1 MLKGAISLDPDVT
14 RGRNGVRHHCA
25 LLHYEDIDGVW
36 HHCVIGDKLLFL
48 NCIFF
53 KNCCLSATFLL
64 SLHRE
69 ILKPLLMDALFRK
82 SDRLLANTRTEIIRD
97 KMGDIHWNA
106 RLISILGA
114 KGVGKS
120 TLLRQYLKQHFEL
133 GDHRALY
140 CSADT
145 VDFSMRTLV
154 GLAEEFVM
162 RGGEL
167 LVIDEIHKY
176 HSGTADW
183 SREIKE
189 IYELF
194 PNLKMIVSGSSLLQL
209 REGDADLSRRAI
221 KYTMPGLSFRE
232 ALRFYHGLSF
242 PRWSLDDILVHPYDL
257 WQTVTSK
264 CKPVALFKEYLEK
277 GYYPFLLEGEGEY
290 YTKIEQVVNY
300 IIETELPRICKV
312 DVANVRKLQALI
324 ALICSEVPFELNAN
338 KIAAALEIG
347 RDTVVEYLKYL
358 GDAKVLNLLYSDKK
372 KIGKLTKPDKVYLE
386 NPNILYALAPTK
398 VDIGTLRE
406 TFAIGCLSESYN
418 VEYGKAQGD
427 FKVDGK
433 YTFEIGGRSK
443 DFSQIAGVKDSY
455 IFADDWDMPDGAK
468 LPLWM
473 LGFLY

>member
-1 MLKGAISLDPDVT
+1 
-14 RGRNGVRHHCA
+14 
-25 LLHYEDIDGVW
+25 
-36 HHCVIGDKLLFL
+36 
-48 NCIFF
+48 
-53 KNCCLSATFLL
+53 
-64 SLHRE
+64 
-69 ILKPLLMDALFRK
+69 MDSLFRK
-82 SDRLLANTRTEIIRD
+82 SDRLLANTQTEIIRD
-97 KMGDIHWNA
+97 KMNEIHWNA
-106 RLISILGA
+106 QLVTIMGA

-120 TLLRQYLKQHFEL
+120 TLIKQYLKKNFRL
-133 GDHRALY
+133 GDRRILY

-154 GLAEEFVM
+154 GLAEEFSI

-167 LVIDEIHKY
+167 LAIDEIHKY
-176 HSGTADW
+176 KSGTTDW

-189 IYELF
+189 IHELY
-194 PNLKMIVSGSSLLQL
+194 PDLKLIVSGSSLLRL
-209 REGDADLSRRAI
+209 REGDADLSRRAV

-232 ALRFYHGLSF
+232 SLRFYHGLEF
-242 PRWSLDDILVHPYDL
+242 KRWALDDILAHPYDL
-257 WQTVTSK
+257 WQEVSSK
-264 CKPVALFKEYLEK
+264 CKPVVLFKEYLEK

-300 IIETELPRICKV
+300 IIETELPQICKV

-338 KIAAALEIG
+338 KIAAAIEIG

-372 KIGKLTKPDKVYLE
+372 KIGKLSKPDKVYLE
-386 NPNILYALAPTK
+386 NPNILYALTPTK
-398 VDIGTLRE
+398 AEIGTLRE
-406 TFAIGCLSESYN
+406 TFAICSLSESHS

-443 DFSQIAGVKDSY
+443 GFSQIAGVENSY

>member
-1 MLKGAISLDPDVT
+1 
-14 RGRNGVRHHCA
+14 
-25 LLHYEDIDGVW
+25 
-36 HHCVIGDKLLFL
+36 
-48 NCIFF
+48 
-53 KNCCLSATFLL
+53 
-64 SLHRE
+64 
-69 ILKPLLMDALFRK
+69 MDSLFRK

-97 KMGDIHWNA
+97 KMDEIHWNTQ
-106 RLISILGA
+106 LVTIMGA

-120 TLLRQYLKQHFEL
+120 TLIKQYLKLNYGL
-133 GDHRALY
+133 GDRRILY

-154 GLAEEFVM
+154 GLAEEFAI
-162 RGGEL
+162 RGGEVL
-167 LVIDEIHKY
+167 AIDEIHKY
-176 HSGTADW
+176 KSGTTDW

-189 IYELF
+189 IHELY
-194 PNLKMIVSGSSLLQL
+194 PELKMIVSGSSLLRL

-221 KYTMPGLSFRE
+221 KYMMPGLSFRE
-232 ALRFYHGLSF
+232 SLRFYHGLNF
-242 PRWSLDDILVHPYDL
+242 NRWTLEDILAHPYDL
-257 WQTVTSK
+257 WQVVSSK

-300 IIETELPRICKV
+300 IIETELPQICKV

-372 KIGKLTKPDKVYLE
+372 KIGKLSKPDKVYLE
-386 NPNILYALAPTK
+386 NPNLLYALAPTK
-398 VDIGTLRE
+398 TEIGTLRE
-406 TFAIGCLSESYN
+406 TFAICSLSEGHI
-418 VEYGKAQGD
+418 VEYGKEQGD
-427 FKVDGK
+427 FKVDAK

-443 DFSQIAGVKDSY
+443 GFSQIARVEDSY
-455 IFADDWDMPDGAK
+455 VFADDWDIPDGSK

>member
-1 MLKGAISLDPDVT
+1 
-14 RGRNGVRHHCA
+14 
-25 LLHYEDIDGVW
+25 
-36 HHCVIGDKLLFL
+36 
-48 NCIFF
+48 
-53 KNCCLSATFLL
+53 
-64 SLHRE
+64 
-69 ILKPLLMDALFRK
+69 MDTLFRK
-82 SDRLLANTRTEIIRD
+82 SDRLLANISTDIIRE
-97 KMGDIHWNA
+97 KMDEIHWNTQ
-106 RLISILGA
+106 LVSIMGA

-120 TLLRQYLKQHFEL
+120 TLIKQYLKQNYQI
-133 GDHRALY
+133 GDRRVLY

-154 GLAEEFVM
+154 SLAEEFVV

-176 HSGTADW
+176 HPGTTDW

-194 PNLKMIVSGSSLLQL
+194 PELKLIVSGSSLLRL
-209 REGDADLSRRAI
+209 KEGDADLSRRAV

-232 ALRFYHGLSF
+232 ALRFYHGLEF
-242 PRWSLDDILVHPYDL
+242 PIWSLEDILAHPYDL
-257 WQTVTSK
+257 WQMVSSK
-264 CKPVALFKEYLEK
+264 CKPVVLFKEYLEK

-300 IIETELPRICKV
+300 IIETELPQICKV
-312 DVANVRKLQALI
+312 DVANVRKIQALV
-324 ALICSEVPFELNAN
+324 ALICGEVPFELNAN
-338 KIAAALEIG
+338 RIAAALEIG

-358 GDAKVLNLLYSDKK
+358 GDAKALNLLYSDKK
-372 KIGKLTKPDKVYLE
+372 KIGKLTKPDKIYLE
-386 NPNILYALAPTK
+386 NTNLLYALAPAK
-398 VDIGTLRE
+398 VEIGTLRE
-406 TFAIGCLSESYN
+406 TFAVSSLSVGHD

-427 FKVDGK
+427 FKVDYK

-443 DFSQIAGVKDSY
+443 DFSQIAGVENSF

>member
-1 MLKGAISLDPDVT
+1 
-14 RGRNGVRHHCA
+14 
-25 LLHYEDIDGVW
+25 
-36 HHCVIGDKLLFL
+36 
-48 NCIFF
+48 
-53 KNCCLSATFLL
+53 
-64 SLHRE
+64 
-69 ILKPLLMDALFRK
+69 MDSLFRK
-82 SDRLLANTRTEIIRD
+82 SDRLLANTQTEIIRD
-97 KMGDIHWNA
+97 KMNEIHWNA
-106 RLISILGA
+106 QLVTIMGA

-120 TLLRQYLKQHFEL
+120 TLIKQYLKQNYRL
-133 GDHRALY
+133 GDRRILY

-154 GLAEEFVM
+154 GLAEEFSIH
-162 RGGEL
+162 GGEL
-167 LVIDEIHKY
+167 LAIDEIHKY
-176 HSGTADW
+176 KSGTTDW

-189 IYELF
+189 IHELY
-194 PNLKMIVSGSSLLQL
+194 PDLKLIVSGSSLLRL
-209 REGDADLSRRAI
+209 REGDADLSRRAV

-232 ALRFYHGLSF
+232 SLRFYHGLEF
-242 PRWSLDDILVHPYDL
+242 KRWALEDILAHPYDL
-257 WQTVTSK
+257 WQEVSSK
-264 CKPVALFKEYLEK
+264 CKPVVLFKEYLEK

-300 IIETELPRICKV
+300 IIEAELPQICKV

-338 KIAAALEIG
+338 KIAAAIEIG
-347 RDTVVEYLKYL
+347 RDTLVEYLKYL

-372 KIGKLTKPDKVYLE
+372 KIGKLSKPDKVYLE
-386 NPNILYALAPTK
+386 NPNILYALTPTTAE
-398 VDIGTLRE
+398 IGTLRE
-406 TFAIGCLSESYN
+406 TFAICSLSESHT

-443 DFSQIAGVKDSY
+443 GFSQIAGVENSY

>member
-1 MLKGAISLDPDVT
+1 
-14 RGRNGVRHHCA
+14 
-25 LLHYEDIDGVW
+25 
-36 HHCVIGDKLLFL
+36 
-48 NCIFF
+48 
-53 KNCCLSATFLL
+53 
-64 SLHRE
+64 
-69 ILKPLLMDALFRK
+69 MDALFRK
-82 SDRLLANTRTEIIRD
+82 SDRLLANTPTDIIRD

-106 RLISILGA
+106 QLISILGA

-120 TLLRQYLKQHFEL
+120 TLLRQYLKQHFDL

-154 GLAEEFVM
+154 SLAEEFVM

-189 IYELF
+189 IYDLF

-242 PRWSLDDILVHPYDL
+242 PRCSLDDILAHPYDL
-257 WQTVTSK
+257 WQSVTSK

-290 YTKIEQVVNY
+290 FTKIEQVVNY

-418 VEYGKAQGD
+418 VEYGKVQGD

-443 DFSQIAGVKDSY
+443 DFSQIAGVNDSY

>member
-1 MLKGAISLDPDVT
+1 
-14 RGRNGVRHHCA
+14 
-25 LLHYEDIDGVW
+25 
-36 HHCVIGDKLLFL
+36 
-48 NCIFF
+48 
-53 KNCCLSATFLL
+53 
-64 SLHRE
+64 
-69 ILKPLLMDALFRK
+69 MDALFRK
-82 SDRLLANTRTEIIRD
+82 HERLLATTSTEIIRE
-97 KMGDIHWNA
+97 KMDEIHWNA
-106 RLISILGA
+106 RLVSIMGP

-120 TLLRQYLKQHFEL
+120 TLIKQYLKQHFQP
-133 GDHRALY
+133 GDRSALY

-145 VDFSMRTLV
+145 VDFSTRTLV
-154 GLAEEFVM
+154 ALAEEFVM
-162 RGGEL
+162 HGGEL

-176 HSGTADW
+176 KPGKPDW

-194 PNLKMIVSGSSLLQL
+194 PTLKMIVSGSSLLRL

-232 ALRFYHGLSF
+232 ALRFYHGLEF
-242 PRWSLDDILVHPYDL
+242 PRWTLEDILAHPYDL

-264 CKPVALFKEYLEK
+264 CKPVALFKEYMEK

-290 YTKIEQVVNY
+290 YTKIEQIINY
-300 IIETELPRICKV
+300 IIETELPQICKV

-372 KIGKLTKPDKVYLE
+372 KVGKLSKPDKIYLE

-398 VDIGTLRE
+398 VEIGTLRE
-406 TFAIGCLSESYN
+406 TFAITSLSESHS

-427 FKVDGK
+427 FRVDGK
-433 YTFEIGGRSK
+433 YTIEIGGPGK
-443 DFSQIAGVKDSY
+443 DFSQIAGIPDSY
-455 IFADDWDMPDGAK
+455 VFADDWDLPDGAK

>member
-1 MLKGAISLDPDVT
+1 MDT
-14 RGRNGVRHHCA
+14 
-25 LLHYEDIDGVW
+25 
-36 HHCVIGDKLLFL
+36 LF
-48 NCIFF
+48 
-53 KNCCLSATFLL
+53 K
-64 SLHRE
+64 
-69 ILKPLLMDALFRK
+69 K
-82 SDRLLANTRTEIIRD
+82 SDRLLANTGMEIVRE
-97 KMGDIHWNA
+97 KMNEIHWNA

-120 TLLRQYLKQHFEL
+120 TLIKQYLKQNYQPL
-133 GDHRALY
+133 DRRILY

-145 VDFSMRTLV
+145 VDFSTRTLV
-154 GLAEEFVM
+154 ELADEFTI

-176 HSGTADW
+176 KPGTSDW
-183 SREIKE
+183 SREVKE
-189 IYELF
+189 IYDLF
-194 PNLKMIVSGSSLLQL
+194 PDLRLIVSGSSLLQL
-209 REGDADLSRRAI
+209 REGDADLSRRAV
-221 KYTMPGLSFRE
+221 KYTMSGLSFRE
-232 ALRFYHGLSF
+232 ALRFYHGLEF
-242 PRWSLDDILVHPYDL
+242 EKWALEDILVHPYDL

-312 DVANVRKLQALI
+312 DVANVRKMQALI

-372 KIGKLTKPDKVYLE
+372 KIGKLSKPDKVYLE

-398 VDIGTLRE
+398 TDIGTLRE
-406 TFAIGCLSESYN
+406 TFAISSLSESHS

-427 FKVDGK
+427 FRVDGK

-443 DFSQIAGVKDSY
+443 DFSQIAGLKDSY
-455 IFADDWDMPDGAK
+455 VFADDWDMPDGAK

>member
-1 MLKGAISLDPDVT
+1 
-14 RGRNGVRHHCA
+14 
-25 LLHYEDIDGVW
+25 
-36 HHCVIGDKLLFL
+36 
-48 NCIFF
+48 
-53 KNCCLSATFLL
+53 
-64 SLHRE
+64 
-69 ILKPLLMDALFRK
+69 MDTLFRK
-82 SDRLLANTRTEIIRD
+82 SDRLLANTSTGIVRE
-97 KMGDIHWNA
+97 KMGEIHWNSQ
-106 RLISILGA
+106 LVTIIGA

-120 TLLRQYLKQHFEL
+120 TLIKQYLKLNYQP
-133 GDHRALY
+133 GDRRVLY

-145 VDFSMRTLV
+145 VDFSTRTLV
-154 GLAEEFVM
+154 ELAEEFVIQ
-162 RGGEL
+162 GGEL
-167 LVIDEIHKY
+167 LAIDEIHKY
-176 HSGTADW
+176 KPGTTDW

-194 PNLKMIVSGSSLLQL
+194 PDLKMIVSGSSLLRL
-209 REGDADLSRRAI
+209 KEGDADLSRRAV

-232 ALRFYHGLSF
+232 ALRFYHEWSF
-242 PRWSLDDILVHPYDL
+242 PVWTLEDILAHPYDL
-257 WQTVTSK
+257 WQMVSSK

-300 IIETELPRICKV
+300 IIETELPQICKV

-324 ALICSEVPFELNAN
+324 AMICSETPFELNAN

-372 KIGKLTKPDKVYLE
+372 RIGKLSKPDKVYLE
-386 NPNILYALAPTK
+386 NPNILYALAPAK
-398 VDIGTLRE
+398 VEIGTLRE
-406 TFAIGCLSESYN
+406 TFAVDCLSESHV
-418 VEYGKAQGD
+418 VEYGKTQGD
-427 FKVDGK
+427 FKVDSK

-443 DFSQIAGVKDSY
+443 DFSQIAGMKDSY

>member
-1 MLKGAISLDPDVT
+1 M
-14 RGRNGVRHHCA
+14 
-25 LLHYEDIDGVW
+25 
-36 HHCVIGDKLLFL
+36 
-48 NCIFF
+48 
-53 KNCCLSATFLL
+53 
-64 SLHRE
+64 
-69 ILKPLLMDALFRK
+69 
-82 SDRLLANTRTEIIRD
+82 ANTRTDIIRD

-106 RLISILGA
+106 QLISILGA

-120 TLLRQYLKQHFEL
+120 TLLRQYLKQHFDL

-189 IYELF
+189 IYDLF

-242 PRWSLDDILVHPYDL
+242 PRWSLDDILAHPYDL

-290 YTKIEQVVNY
+290 FTKIEQVVNY

-358 GDAKVLNLLYSDKK
+358 GDAKVLSLLYSDKK

-418 VEYGKAQGD
+418 VEYGKVQGD

>member
-1 MLKGAISLDPDVT
+1 
-14 RGRNGVRHHCA
+14 
-25 LLHYEDIDGVW
+25 
-36 HHCVIGDKLLFL
+36 
-48 NCIFF
+48 
-53 KNCCLSATFLL
+53 
-64 SLHRE
+64 
-69 ILKPLLMDALFRK
+69 MDSLFRK
-82 SDRLLANTRTEIIRD
+82 SDRLLANTSMEIVRD
-97 KMGDIHWNA
+97 KMDEIQWNA
-106 RLISILGA
+106 QLVSIMGA

-120 TLLRQYLKQHFEL
+120 TLIKQFLKRNYKL
-133 GDHRALY
+133 GDRRVLY

-145 VDFSMRTLV
+145 VDFSTRTVV
-154 GLAEEFVM
+154 GLAEEFVV

-176 HSGTADW
+176 KPGEGDW
-183 SREIKE
+183 SREVKE
-189 IYELF
+189 IYELY
-194 PNLKMIVSGSSLLQL
+194 PELKMIVSGSSLLRL
-209 REGDADLSRRAI
+209 KEGDADLSRRAV

-232 ALRFYHGLSF
+232 ALRFYNGLSF
-242 PRWSLDDILVHPYDL
+242 PKWSLEDILAHPYDL
-257 WQTVTSK
+257 WQMVSSK
-264 CKPVALFKEYLEK
+264 CKPVVLFKEYLEK
-277 GYYPFLLEGEGEY
+277 GYYPFLMEGEGEY
-290 YTKIEQVVNY
+290 YTKIEQIVNY

-312 DVANVRKLQALI
+312 DVANVRKLQGLV

-386 NPNILYALAPTK
+386 NPNIIYALAPTK
-398 VDIGTLRE
+398 TDIGTIRE
-406 TFAIGCLSESYN
+406 TFAINSLSESHT

-427 FKVDGK
+427 FKVDSK

-443 DFSQIAGVKDSY
+443 NFSRIAGIEDSY
-455 IFADDWDMPDGAK
+455 VFADDWDMPDGAK

>member
-1 MLKGAISLDPDVT
+1 
-14 RGRNGVRHHCA
+14 
-25 LLHYEDIDGVW
+25 
-36 HHCVIGDKLLFL
+36 
-48 NCIFF
+48 
-53 KNCCLSATFLL
+53 
-64 SLHRE
+64 
-69 ILKPLLMDALFRK
+69 MDALFRK
-82 SDRLLANTRTEIIRD
+82 SDRLLANTSMEIVRE
-97 KMGDIHWNA
+97 KMNEIHWNA
-106 RLISILGA
+106 QLISIMGA

-120 TLLRQYLKQHFEL
+120 TLIRQYLKQNYQPL
-133 GDHRALY
+133 DRRMLY

-145 VDFSMRTLV
+145 VDFSTRTLV
-154 GLAEEFVM
+154 ELAEEFSI

-176 HSGTADW
+176 KSGTSDW
-183 SREIKE
+183 SREVKE

-194 PNLKMIVSGSSLLQL
+194 PDLKLIVSGSSLLQL
-209 REGDADLSRRAI
+209 REGDADLSRRAV
-221 KYTMPGLSFRE
+221 KYTMSGLSFRE
-232 ALRFYHGLSF
+232 ALRFYHGLEF
-242 PRWSLDDILVHPYDL
+242 EKWSLEDILAHPYDL

-264 CKPVALFKEYLEK
+264 CKPVVLFKEYLEK

-290 YTKIEQVVNY
+290 YTRIEQVVNY

-372 KIGKLTKPDKVYLE
+372 KIGKLSKPDKVYLE

-398 VDIGTLRE
+398 TDIGTLRE
-406 TFAIGCLSESYN
+406 TFAIGSLSESHN

-427 FKVDGK
+427 FKVDSK

-443 DFSQIAGVKDSY
+443 DFSQIAGMKDSY
-455 IFADDWDMPDGAK
+455 VFADDRDMPDGAK

>member
-1 MLKGAISLDPDVT
+1 
-14 RGRNGVRHHCA
+14 
-25 LLHYEDIDGVW
+25 
-36 HHCVIGDKLLFL
+36 
-48 NCIFF
+48 
-53 KNCCLSATFLL
+53 
-64 SLHRE
+64 
-69 ILKPLLMDALFRK
+69 MDTLYRK
-82 SDRLLANTRTEIIRD
+82 SDRLLANTSTEIIRE
-97 KMGDIHWNA
+97 KMDEIHWNTQ
-106 RLISILGA
+106 LVSIVGA

-120 TLLRQYLKQHFEL
+120 TLIKQYLKQHYEL
-133 GDHRALY
+133 GDRTVLY

-176 HSGTADW
+176 HSGTTDW

-194 PNLKMIVSGSSLLQL
+194 PELKMIVSGSSLLSL
-209 REGDADLSRRAI
+209 KEGDADLSRRAV

-232 ALRFYHGLSF
+232 ALRFYHGLTF
-242 PRWSLDDILVHPYDL
+242 PQWSLEDILAHPYDL
-257 WQTVTSK
+257 WQTVTAK
-264 CKPVALFKEYLEK
+264 CKPVALFKEYLDK

-300 IIETELPRICKV
+300 IVETELPQICKV
-312 DVANVRKLQALI
+312 DVANIRKLQALI
-324 ALICSEVPFELNAN
+324 AMICSEVPFELNAN
-338 KIAAALEIG
+338 KIAGALEIG

-372 KIGKLTKPDKVYLE
+372 KIGKLTKPDKIYMGNTNLM
-386 NPNILYALAPTK
+386 YALAPTK
-398 VDIGTLRE
+398 VEVGTLRE
-406 TFAIGCLSESYN
+406 TFAICALSDSHS
-418 VEYGKAQGD
+418 VEYGKTQGD
-427 FKVDGK
+427 FKVDAK
-433 YTFEIGGRSK
+433 YTFEIGGRNK
-443 DFSQIAGVKDSY
+443 TFSQIAGVKDSY

>member
-1 MLKGAISLDPDVT
+1 
-14 RGRNGVRHHCA
+14 
-25 LLHYEDIDGVW
+25 
-36 HHCVIGDKLLFL
+36 
-48 NCIFF
+48 
-53 KNCCLSATFLL
+53 
-64 SLHRE
+64 
-69 ILKPLLMDALFRK
+69 MDTLFRK
-82 SDRLLANTRTEIIRD
+82 SDRLLANTSTGIVRE
-97 KMGDIHWNA
+97 KMGEIHWNS
-106 RLISILGA
+106 RLVTIIGA

-120 TLLRQYLKQHFEL
+120 TLIKQYLKL
-133 GDHRALY
+133 NYPPGDRRVLY

-145 VDFSMRTLV
+145 VDFSTRTLV
-154 GLAEEFVM
+154 ELAEEFVIQ
-162 RGGEL
+162 GGEL
-167 LVIDEIHKY
+167 LAIDEIHKY
-176 HSGTADW
+176 KPGTTDW

-194 PNLKMIVSGSSLLQL
+194 PDLKMIVSGSSLLRL
-209 REGDADLSRRAI
+209 KEGDADLSRRAV

-232 ALRFYHGLSF
+232 ALRFYHDLSF
-242 PRWSLDDILVHPYDL
+242 PVWTLEDILAHPYDL
-257 WQTVTSK
+257 WQMVSSK

-277 GYYPFLLEGEGEY
+277 GYYPFLLEGTGEY

-300 IIETELPRICKV
+300 IIETELPQICKV

-324 ALICSEVPFELNAN
+324 AMICSETPFELNAN

-372 KIGKLTKPDKVYLE
+372 RIGKLSKPDKVYLE
-386 NPNILYALAPTK
+386 NPNILYALAPAK
-398 VDIGTLRE
+398 VEIGTLRE
-406 TFAIGCLSESYN
+406 TFAVDCLSESHV
-418 VEYGKAQGD
+418 VEYGKTQGD
-427 FKVDGK
+427 FKVDSK

-443 DFSQIAGVKDSY
+443 DFSQIAGMKDSY

>member
-1 MLKGAISLDPDVT
+1 
-14 RGRNGVRHHCA
+14 
-25 LLHYEDIDGVW
+25 
-36 HHCVIGDKLLFL
+36 
-48 NCIFF
+48 
-53 KNCCLSATFLL
+53 
-64 SLHRE
+64 
-69 ILKPLLMDALFRK
+69 MDSLFRK
-82 SDRLLANTRTEIIRD
+82 SDRLLANTQTEIIRD
-97 KMGDIHWNA
+97 KMNEIHWNA
-106 RLISILGA
+106 QLVTIMGA

-120 TLLRQYLKQHFEL
+120 TLIKQYLKENYRL
-133 GDHRALY
+133 GDRRILY

-154 GLAEEFVM
+154 GLAEDFSIH
-162 RGGEL
+162 GGEL
-167 LVIDEIHKY
+167 LAIDVIHKY
-176 HSGTADW
+176 KSGTTDW

-189 IYELF
+189 IHELY
-194 PNLKMIVSGSSLLQL
+194 PDLKLIVSGSSLLRL
-209 REGDADLSRRAI
+209 REGDADLSRRAV

-232 ALRFYHGLSF
+232 SLRFYHGLEF
-242 PRWSLDDILVHPYDL
+242 KRWALDDILAHPYDL
-257 WQTVTSK
+257 WQEVSSK
-264 CKPVALFKEYLEK
+264 CKPVVLFKEYLEK

-300 IIETELPRICKV
+300 IIETELPQICKV

-338 KIAAALEIG
+338 KIAAAIEIG

-372 KIGKLTKPDKVYLE
+372 KIGKLSKPDKVYLE
-386 NPNILYALAPTK
+386 NPNILYALTPTK
-398 VDIGTLRE
+398 AEIGTLRE
-406 TFAIGCLSESYN
+406 TFAICSLSESHT

-443 DFSQIAGVKDSY
+443 GFSQIAGVENSY
-455 IFADDWDMPDGAK
+455 IFADDWAMPDGAK

>member
-1 MLKGAISLDPDVT
+1 
-14 RGRNGVRHHCA
+14 
-25 LLHYEDIDGVW
+25 
-36 HHCVIGDKLLFL
+36 
-48 NCIFF
+48 
-53 KNCCLSATFLL
+53 
-64 SLHRE
+64 
-69 ILKPLLMDALFRK
+69 MDTLYRK
-82 SDRLLANTRTEIIRD
+82 SDRLLANTSTEIIRE
-97 KMGDIHWNA
+97 KMDEIHWNTQ
-106 RLISILGA
+106 LVSIVGA

-120 TLLRQYLKQHFEL
+120 TLIKQYLKQHYEL
-133 GDHRALY
+133 GDRTVLY

-176 HSGTADW
+176 HSGTTDW

-194 PNLKMIVSGSSLLQL
+194 PELRMIVSGSSLLSL
-209 REGDADLSRRAI
+209 KEGDADLSRRAV

-232 ALRFYHGLSF
+232 ALRFYHGLTF
-242 PRWSLDDILVHPYDL
+242 PRWSLEDILAHPYDL
-257 WQTVTSK
+257 WQTVTAK

-300 IIETELPRICKV
+300 IVETELPQICKV

-324 ALICSEVPFELNAN
+324 AMICSEVPFELNAN
-338 KIAAALEIG
+338 RIAGALEIG

-372 KIGKLTKPDKVYLE
+372 KIGKLTKPDKIYME
-386 NPNILYALAPTK
+386 NTNLMYALAPTK
-398 VDIGTLRE
+398 VEVGTLRE
-406 TFAIGCLSESYN
+406 TFAICAFSESHS
-418 VEYGKAQGD
+418 VEYGKTQGD
-427 FKVDGK
+427 FKVDAK
-433 YTFEIGGRSK
+433 YTFEIGGRNK
-443 DFSQIAGVKDSY
+443 TFSQIAGVKDSY

>member
-1 MLKGAISLDPDVT
+1 
-14 RGRNGVRHHCA
+14 
-25 LLHYEDIDGVW
+25 
-36 HHCVIGDKLLFL
+36 
-48 NCIFF
+48 
-53 KNCCLSATFLL
+53 
-64 SLHRE
+64 
-69 ILKPLLMDALFRK
+69 MDALFRK
-82 SDRLLANTRTEIIRD
+82 SDRLLANTRTDIIRD

-106 RLISILGA
+106 QLISILGA

-120 TLLRQYLKQHFEL
+120 TLLRQYLKQHFDL

-189 IYELF
+189 IYDLF

-242 PRWSLDDILVHPYDL
+242 PRWSLDDILAHPYDL

-290 YTKIEQVVNY
+290 FTKIEQVVNY

-358 GDAKVLNLLYSDKK
+358 GDAKVLSLLYSDKK

-418 VEYGKAQGD
+418 VEYGKVQGD

-455 IFADDWDMPDGAK
+455 ILADDWDMPDGAK

>member
-1 MLKGAISLDPDVT
+1 M
-14 RGRNGVRHHCA
+14 
-25 LLHYEDIDGVW
+25 
-36 HHCVIGDKLLFL
+36 
-48 NCIFF
+48 
-53 KNCCLSATFLL
+53 
-64 SLHRE
+64 
-69 ILKPLLMDALFRK
+69 
-82 SDRLLANTRTEIIRD
+82 ANTGMEIVRE
-97 KMGDIHWNA
+97 KMNEIHWNA

-120 TLLRQYLKQHFEL
+120 TLIKQYLKQNYQPL
-133 GDHRALY
+133 DRRILY

-145 VDFSMRTLV
+145 VDFSTRTLV
-154 GLAEEFVM
+154 ELADEFTI

-176 HSGTADW
+176 KPGTSDW
-183 SREIKE
+183 SREVKE
-189 IYELF
+189 IYDLF
-194 PNLKMIVSGSSLLQL
+194 PDLRLIVSGSSLLQL
-209 REGDADLSRRAI
+209 REGDADLSRRAV
-221 KYTMPGLSFRE
+221 KYTMSGLSFRE
-232 ALRFYHGLSF
+232 ALRFYHGLEF
-242 PRWSLDDILVHPYDL
+242 EKWALEDILVHPYDL

-312 DVANVRKLQALI
+312 DVANVRKMQALI

-372 KIGKLTKPDKVYLE
+372 KIGKLSKPDKVYLE

-398 VDIGTLRE
+398 TDIGTLRE
-406 TFAIGCLSESYN
+406 TFAISSLSESHS

-427 FKVDGK
+427 FRVDGK

>member
-1 MLKGAISLDPDVT
+1 M
-14 RGRNGVRHHCA
+14 
-25 LLHYEDIDGVW
+25 
-36 HHCVIGDKLLFL
+36 
-48 NCIFF
+48 
-53 KNCCLSATFLL
+53 
-64 SLHRE
+64 
-69 ILKPLLMDALFRK
+69 
-82 SDRLLANTRTEIIRD
+82 EIIRD
-97 KMGDIHWNA
+97 KMDEIHWNTQ
-106 RLISILGA
+106 LVSIMGA

-120 TLLRQYLKQHFEL
+120 TLIKQHLKQNFKP
-133 GDHRALY
+133 GDRRALY

-145 VDFSMRTLV
+145 VDFSTRTLV
-154 GLAEEFVM
+154 GLAEEFVV
-162 RGGEL
+162 RGGEV

-176 HSGTADW
+176 KSGTTDW

-189 IYELF
+189 IHELY
-194 PNLKMIVSGSSLLQL
+194 PDLKLIVSGSSLLRL
-209 REGDADLSRRAI
+209 REGDADLSRRAV

-232 ALRFYHGLSF
+232 SLRFYHGLEF
-242 PRWSLDDILVHPYDL
+242 KRWALEDILAHPYDL
-257 WQTVTSK
+257 WQEVSSK
-264 CKPVALFKEYLEK
+264 CKPVVLFKEYLEK

-300 IIETELPRICKV
+300 IIEAELPQICKV

-338 KIAAALEIG
+338 KIAAAIEIG

-372 KIGKLTKPDKVYLE
+372 KIGKLSKPDKVYLE
-386 NPNILYALAPTK
+386 NPNILYALTPTK
-398 VDIGTLRE
+398 AEIGTLRE
-406 TFAIGCLSESYN
+406 TFAICSLSESHS

-443 DFSQIAGVKDSY
+443 GFSQIAGVENSY

>member
-1 MLKGAISLDPDVT
+1 
-14 RGRNGVRHHCA
+14 
-25 LLHYEDIDGVW
+25 
-36 HHCVIGDKLLFL
+36 
-48 NCIFF
+48 
-53 KNCCLSATFLL
+53 
-64 SLHRE
+64 
-69 ILKPLLMDALFRK
+69 MDTLFRK
-82 SDRLLANTRTEIIRD
+82 SDRLLANVSMEIVRE
-97 KMGDIHWNA
+97 KMSEIHWNA
-106 RLISILGA
+106 QLISIMGA

-120 TLLRQYLKQHFEL
+120 TLIKQYLKQNYQPL
-133 GDHRALY
+133 DRRMLY

-145 VDFSMRTLV
+145 VEFSTRTLV
-154 GLAEEFVM
+154 ELAEDFVI

-176 HSGTADW
+176 KSGTSDW

-194 PNLKMIVSGSSLLQL
+194 PQLKLIVSGSSLLRL
-209 REGDADLSRRAI
+209 REGDADLSRRAV
-221 KYTMPGLSFRE
+221 KYTMSGLSFRE
-232 ALRFYHGLSF
+232 SLRFYHGLSF
-242 PRWSLDDILVHPYDL
+242 EKWTLQDILEHPYDL
-257 WQTVTSK
+257 WQMVTSK

-312 DVANVRKLQALI
+312 DVSNVRKLQALI

-372 KIGKLTKPDKVYLE
+372 KIGKLSKPDKVYLE

-398 VDIGTLRE
+398 ADIGTLRE
-406 TFAIGCLSESYN
+406 TFAIGSLSESHN

-427 FKVDGK
+427 FKVDEK

-455 IFADDWDMPDGAK
+455 IFADDRDMPDGAK

>member
-1 MLKGAISLDPDVT
+1 
-14 RGRNGVRHHCA
+14 
-25 LLHYEDIDGVW
+25 
-36 HHCVIGDKLLFL
+36 
-48 NCIFF
+48 
-53 KNCCLSATFLL
+53 
-64 SLHRE
+64 
-69 ILKPLLMDALFRK
+69 MDALFRK
-82 SDRLLANTRTEIIRD
+82 SDRLLANTQTEIIRD
-97 KMGDIHWNA
+97 KMDDIHWNTQ
-106 RLISILGA
+106 LISIMGA

-120 TLLRQYLKQHFEL
+120 TLIRQYLKQHYAL
-133 GDHRALY
+133 GDHRVLY

-154 GLAEEFVM
+154 SLAEEFVM

-194 PNLKMIVSGSSLLQL
+194 PDLKMIVSGSSLLQL
-209 REGDADLSRRAI
+209 KEGDADLSRRAI
-221 KYTMPGLSFRE
+221 KYTMLGLSFRE

-242 PRWSLDDILVHPYDL
+242 PRWSLEDILAHPYDL
-257 WQTVTSK
+257 WQEVSSK
-264 CKPVALFKEYLEK
+264 CRPVALFKEYLEK

-386 NPNILYALAPTK
+386 NPNIIHALAPTK
-398 VDIGTLRE
+398 VDVGTLRD
-406 TFAIGCLSESYN
+406 TFAIGSLSESHN
-418 VEYGKAQGD
+418 VEYGKTQGD
-427 FKVDGK
+427 FKIDSR

-455 IFADDWDMPDGAK
+455 VFADDWDIPDGAK